1 MRQKTKNIALSAAV
15 MITVLVCIVFYS
27 GYTRQQICRESTAN
41 LLSTYSQV
49 TKTFNMFVQRNWNVL
64 EVWGKDL
71 EDLDGDPDASRKWR
85 IYVEERATWQYS
97 EAVLFNEENQYW
109 TVGGRQGDAPHMKAA
124 LAELYASDGP
134 IVTSYISSKG
144 VRKVMFAMQVQ
155 PITIDGVTYTSL
167 ALCYDNTTLE
177 NLLGGL
183 AYEGQSAYG
192 GQSDCYI
199 VRTNGDVVLSTEPRT
214 VIPEQLTN
222 LFDYL
227 EDNTET
233 YQIDFSQTRSA
244 VQQKETGGV
253 TYDIASTRY
262 YLVYQ
267 PVGVKDWSIIG
278 VVPASAVE
286 SGMNAVQANTILL
299 LLALFAVIL
308 FGMSKIFYNE
318 AKMRRERAEAEK
330 QELQRRKEIAD
341 EMFEGM
347 ARLVDRF
354 AICDLDTDR
363 YEDHERKKEDL
374 YPPEGSFRELR
385 EEISRK
391 YVALTDGENAK
402 LTRMLS
408 PENLRAQLK
417 TPEDAL
423 KFEYAARD
431 KSAFLM
437 MTVVPCGWEEG
448 RLTRVMIIAQDMG
461 RQHLLQ
467 ELANTDALTGLLN
480 KRYFDAVVG
489 ALERRGQAFAL
500 FYLDL
505 DRFKP
510 VNDTYGHA
518 MGDRLLQEV
527 GKRLQGCIRGSDY
540 AFRLG
545 GDEFALLLVG
555 ELSAEDCR
563 RKATKVGIA
572 VAEVY
577 QLDGNDIFIGTSCG
591 WSLFP
596 SECPSAE
603 QARLLADK
611 RMYADK
617 QRRHALYDHGLRAD

>member
-85 IYVEERATWQYS
+85 TYVEERATWQYS

-183 AYEGQSAYG
+183 AYEGQS
-192 GQSDCYI
+192 DCYI

-233 YQIDFSQTRSA
+233 YRIDFSQTRSA

-572 VAEVY
+572 VADVY

>member
-85 IYVEERATWQYS
+85 TYVEERATWQYS

-183 AYEGQSAYG
+183 AYEGQS
-192 GQSDCYI
+192 DCYI

-244 VQQKETGGV
+244 VQQKKTGGV

>member
-1 MRQKTKNIALSAAV
+1 MSQKTKNIALSAAV

-85 IYVEERATWQYS
+85 TYVEERATWQYS

-183 AYEGQSAYG
+183 AYEGQS
-192 GQSDCYI
+192 DCYI

-233 YQIDFSQTRSA
+233 YRIDFSQTRSA

-253 TYDIASTRY
+253 AYDIASTRY

>member
-27 GYTRQQICRESTAN
+27 GYTCQQICRESTEN

-85 IYVEERATWQYS
+85 TYVEERATWQYS

-183 AYEGQSAYG
+183 AYEGQS
-192 GQSDCYI
+192 DCYI

-233 YQIDFSQTRSA
+233 YRIDFSQTRSA

>member
-85 IYVEERATWQYS
+85 TYVEERATWQYS

-183 AYEGQSAYG
+183 AYE

-308 FGMSKIFYNE
+308 FSMSKIFYNE

-555 ELSAEDCR
+555 ELSAGDCR

>member
-85 IYVEERATWQYS
+85 TYVEERATWQYS

-177 NLLGGL
+177 KLLGGL
-183 AYEGQSAYG
+183 AYE

-545 GDEFALLLVG
+545 GDEFAMLLVG
-555 ELSAEDCR
+555 ELSAGDCR

>member
-85 IYVEERATWQYS
+85 TYVEERATWQYS

-183 AYEGQSAYG
+183 AYEGQS
-192 GQSDCYI
+192 DCYI

-233 YQIDFSQTRSA
+233 YRIDFSQTRSA

-402 LTRMLS
+402 LTQMLS

>member
-85 IYVEERATWQYS
+85 TYVEERATWQYS

-183 AYEGQSAYG
+183 AYEGQS
-192 GQSDCYI
+192 DCYI

-253 TYDIASTRY
+253 AYDIASTRY

-308 FGMSKIFYNE
+308 FGMSKIFYDE

-385 EEISRK
+385 EKISRK

>member
-1 MRQKTKNIALSAAV
+1 MKQKTKNIALSAAV
-15 MITVLVCIVFYS
+15 LIVVLVCIVFYS
-27 GYTRQQICRESTAN
+27 GYTRQQICHESTEK

-49 TKTFNMFVQRNWNVL
+49 TKTFHMFVQRNWNIL
-64 EVWGKDL
+64 EVWSKDL
-71 EDLDGDPDASRKWR
+71 EDLGGDPDASRKWR
-85 IYVEERATWQYS
+85 TYVAERATWQYS
-97 EAVLFNEENQYW
+97 EVGLFNENNQYW
-109 TVGGRQGDAPHMKAA
+109 TVGGRQGDAPHMKTA
-124 LAELYASDGP
+124 LAELYASEDP

-144 VRKVMFAMQVQ
+144 VRKVMFAVQVQ
-155 PITIDGVTYTSL
+155 PITMDGVTYTSM
-167 ALCYDNTTLE
+167 ALCYDNSTLE

-183 AYEGQSAYG
+183 AYEGQS
-192 GQSDCYI
+192 DCYI
-199 VRTNGDVVLSTEPRT
+199 VRANGDVVLSTEPKT
-214 VIPEQLTN
+214 VIPERLTN

-227 EDNTET
+227 EANTET

-244 VQQKETGGV
+244 VQQRETGGV
-253 TYDIASTRY
+253 IYDIAATRY

-286 SGMNAVQANTILL
+286 NCMNAVQANTIML

-308 FGMSKIFYNE
+308 FGMSKIFHDE
-318 AKMRRERAEAEK
+318 SKTRRERAEAEK

-347 ARLVDRF
+347 ARLVDHF
-354 AICDLDTDR
+354 AICDLDTDH
-363 YEDHERKKEDL
+363 YEHHERKKEDL
-374 YPPEGSFRELR
+374 YPAEGSFRELR

-402 LTRMLS
+402 LTQMLS
-408 PENLRAQLK
+408 PENLRAQIK
-417 TPEDAL
+417 TSDDSL

-431 KSAFLM
+431 RSTFLM
-437 MTVVPCGWEEG
+437 MTVVPCGWENG
-448 RLTRVMIIAQDMG
+448 RLTRVMMIAQDMG
-461 RQHLLQ
+461 RQHMLQ
-467 ELANTDALTGLLN
+467 KLANTDALTGLLN

-489 ALERRGQAFAL
+489 ALERRRQAFAV

-527 GKRLQGCIRGSDY
+527 GKRLQGCIRSSDY

-555 ELSAEDCR
+555 ELSTEDCR
-563 RKATKVGIA
+563 RKAAKVCIA

-577 QLDGNDIFIGTSCG
+577 RLDGHDIYIGTSCG

-596 SECPSAE
+596 AECPSAE

-617 QRRHALYDHGLRAD
+617 RRRRALRDHDLHED

>member
-85 IYVEERATWQYS
+85 TYVEERATWQYS

-183 AYEGQSAYG
+183 AYEGQS
-192 GQSDCYI
+192 DCYI

-233 YQIDFSQTRSA
+233 YRIDFSQTRSA

-253 TYDIASTRY
+253 AYDIASTRY

>member
-71 EDLDGDPDASRKWR
+71 EDLDGNPDASRKWR
-85 IYVEERATWQYS
+85 TYVEERATWQYS

-183 AYEGQSAYG
+183 AYEGQS
-192 GQSDCYI
+192 DCYI

-233 YQIDFSQTRSA
+233 YRIDFSQTRSA

-489 ALERRGQAFAL
+489 ALERRGQAFVL

>member
-85 IYVEERATWQYS
+85 TYVEERATWQYS

-183 AYEGQSAYG
+183 AYEGQS
-192 GQSDCYI
+192 DCYI

-233 YQIDFSQTRSA
+233 YRIDFSQTRSA

-363 YEDHERKKEDL
+363 YEDHERKKENL

-577 QLDGNDIFIGTSCG
+577 QLNGNDIFIGTSCG

-596 SECPSAE
+596 SECPSTE

>member
-1 MRQKTKNIALSAAV
+1 
-15 MITVLVCIVFYS
+15 
-27 GYTRQQICRESTAN
+27 
-41 LLSTYSQV
+41 
-49 TKTFNMFVQRNWNVL
+49 
-64 EVWGKDL
+64 
-71 EDLDGDPDASRKWR
+71 
-85 IYVEERATWQYS
+85 
-97 EAVLFNEENQYW
+97 
-109 TVGGRQGDAPHMKAA
+109 MKAA

-183 AYEGQSAYG
+183 AYEGQS
-192 GQSDCYI
+192 DCYI

-233 YQIDFSQTRSA
+233 YRIDFSQTRSA

-489 ALERRGQAFAL
+489 ALERRGQAFVL

>member
-85 IYVEERATWQYS
+85 TYVEERATWQYS

-183 AYEGQSAYG
+183 AYE

-437 MTVVPCGWEEG
+437 MTVVPCGWEEE

>member
-85 IYVEERATWQYS
+85 TYVEERATWQYS

-183 AYEGQSAYG
+183 AYEGQS
-192 GQSDCYI
+192 DCYI

-214 VIPEQLTN
+214 VISEQLTN

-253 TYDIASTRY
+253 AYDIASTRY

-308 FGMSKIFYNE
+308 FGMSKIFYDE

>member
-85 IYVEERATWQYS
+85 TYVEERATWQYS

-183 AYEGQSAYG
+183 AYEGQS
-192 GQSDCYI
+192 DCYI

-233 YQIDFSQTRSA
+233 YRIDFSQTRSA

-545 GDEFALLLVG
+545 GDEFAMLLVG
-555 ELSAEDCR
+555 ELSAGDCR

>member
-85 IYVEERATWQYS
+85 TYVEERATWQYS

-183 AYEGQSAYG
+183 AYE

-363 YEDHERKKEDL
+363 YEDHERKKEDF

>member
-85 IYVEERATWQYS
+85 TYVEERATWQYS

-183 AYEGQSAYG
+183 AYEGQS
-192 GQSDCYI
+192 DCYI

-253 TYDIASTRY
+253 AYDIASTRY

-577 QLDGNDIFIGTSCG
+577 QLDSNDIFIGTSCG

>member
-85 IYVEERATWQYS
+85 TYVEERATWQYS

-183 AYEGQSAYG
+183 AYEGQS
-192 GQSDCYI
+192 DCYI

-253 TYDIASTRY
+253 AYDIASTRY

-555 ELSAEDCR
+555 ELSAGDCR

>member
-85 IYVEERATWQYS
+85 TYVEERATWQYS

-177 NLLGGL
+177 KLLGGL
-183 AYEGQSAYG
+183 AYE

-555 ELSAEDCR
+555 ELSAGDCR

-591 WSLFP
+591 WSQFP

>member
-85 IYVEERATWQYS
+85 TYVEERATWQYS

-183 AYEGQSAYG
+183 AYE

-577 QLDGNDIFIGTSCG
+577 QLDGNDIFIGMSCG

>member
-85 IYVEERATWQYS
+85 TYVEERATWQYS

-183 AYEGQSAYG
+183 AYEGQS
-192 GQSDCYI
+192 DCYI

-253 TYDIASTRY
+253 AYDIASTRY

-308 FGMSKIFYNE
+308 FGMSKIFYDE

-423 KFEYAARD
+423 KLEYAARD

>member
-85 IYVEERATWQYS
+85 TYVEERATWQYS

-183 AYEGQSAYG
+183 AYE

-489 ALERRGQAFAL
+489 ALERRGQAFVL

>member
-85 IYVEERATWQYS
+85 TYVEERATWQYS

-183 AYEGQSAYG
+183 AYE

-489 ALERRGQAFAL
+489 ALERGGQEFAL

>member
-71 EDLDGDPDASRKWR
+71 EDLDGDPDASRKGR

-183 AYEGQSAYG
+183 AYEGQS
-192 GQSDCYI
+192 DCYI

-286 SGMNAVQANTILL
+286 RGMNAVQANTILL

>member
-85 IYVEERATWQYS
+85 TYVEERATWQYS

-177 NLLGGL
+177 KLLGGL
-183 AYEGQSAYG
+183 AYE

-233 YQIDFSQTRSA
+233 YRIDFSQTRSA

>member
-183 AYEGQSAYG
+183 AYE

>member
-85 IYVEERATWQYS
+85 TYVEERATWQYS

-183 AYEGQSAYG
+183 AYEGQS
-192 GQSDCYI
+192 DCYI

-233 YQIDFSQTRSA
+233 HQIDFNQTRSA

>member
-85 IYVEERATWQYS
+85 TYVEERATWQYS

-177 NLLGGL
+177 KLLGGL
-183 AYEGQSAYG
+183 AYE

-555 ELSAEDCR
+555 ELSAGDCR